1 MLNEE
6 DIEVKNKDLRY
17 KPGVG
22 AGERF
27 PKSQAESTNTSF
39 LIIPLNLTCLYFKA
53 CLFFAGWWTRPQNV
67 TAREALKMRDTDTFI
82 EIPSISGISI

>member
-17 KPGVG
+17 RPGVG

-27 PKSQAESTNTSF
+27 PKSHAESPNTSF
-39 LIIPLNLTCLYFKA
+39 LIIPLNLTCLQG
-53 CLFFAGWWTRPQNV
+53 LFVPQVGRHISECNSWSEG
-67 TAREALKMRDTDTFI
+67 EALRTRDTKMYQETLN
-82 EIPSISGISI
+82 